1 MHAIVFG
8 VKPAIPVIIVAGYL
22 GSGKTTLLNYL
33 LRNNGGTRIGVV
45 VNDFGSINIDSM
57 LVAGQVDSM
66 VSLGNGCLCCAVDV
80 SDMDEL
86 FDRLAHPRSQID
98 VIVVEASGLAEPKN
112 LIRLVLGSLNPYISF
127 GGLVEMIDAAEFA
140 DTRARHPEIDQ
151 HLRLADLVLVNK
163 ADRLD
168 ASELSALVDS
178 VVGLVGEVPVL
189 TTTDGRVD
197 PELLFDPPE
206 RDLRVARQL
215 TLDQVMLDDHADH
228 VAGHRHLHDGYDS
241 IAFMSATPLDPR
253 KLVDFLEAPPTGLYR
268 MKGFVRFGVAGE
280 ARKFVLHT
288 VGRHI
293 RFHPTRWAKDEDR
306 RTQLVLIGAGL
317 ARGAVTD
324 RLEGTVHTGDPLERD
339 AMLGVHRYV
348 V

>member
-80 SDMDEL
+80 RDMDEL

-112 LIRLVLGSLNPYISF
+112 LIRLVLGSQNPHIAF
-127 GGLVEMIDAAEFA
+127 GGLVEMIDAAEFVA
-140 DTRARHPEIDQ
+140 TRARHPEIDQ

-163 ADRLD
+163 ADRID
-168 ASELSALVDS
+168 PAALSTLVES
-178 VVGLVGEVPVL
+178 VVRLVGDVPVI

-206 RDLRVARQL
+206 RDLRVAQQL
-215 TLDQVMLDDHADH
+215 TLDQVILDDHDHADH
-228 VAGHRHLHDGYDS
+228 LHHGYDS
-241 IAFMSATPLDPR
+241 VAFTSATPLDPR
-253 KLVDFLEAPPTGLYR
+253 KLVDFLEAPPAGLYR

-280 ARKFVLHT
+280 TRKFLLHT

-293 RFHPTRWAKDEDR
+293 RFHPMRWAKDEDR
-306 RTQLVLIGAGL
+306 CTQLVLIGAGL
-317 ARGAVTD
+317 AGDTVAD
-324 RLEGTVHTGDPLERD
+324 RMQATVHTGDPIGRD

>member
-8 VKPAIPVIIVAGYL
+8 VKPAIPVIIVGGYL

-33 LRNNGGTRIGVV
+33 LRNNGGTRVGVV

-112 LIRLVLGSLNPYISF
+112 LIRLVLGSQNPYISF

-140 DTRARHPEIDQ
+140 DTRARHPEVDQ

-163 ADRLD
+163 ADRLEPD
-168 ASELSALVDS
+168 ALSTLVES
-178 VVGLVGEVPVL
+178 ITRLVGDVPVM

-197 PELLFDPPE
+197 PTLLFDPPE
-206 RDLRVARQL
+206 RDLRVAQQL
-215 TLDQVMLDDHADH
+215 TLDQVLRDDHDH
-228 VAGHRHLHDGYDS
+228 DHTDHRHLHDGYDS
-241 IAFMSATPLDPR
+241 VAFTSATPLDPR
-253 KLVDFLEAPPTGLYR
+253 KLVDFLEEPPAGLYR

-280 ARKFVLHT
+280 TRKFVLHT

-293 RFHPTRWAKDEDR
+293 RFHPMRWAKDEER
-306 RTQLVLIGAGL
+306 CTQLVLIGAGL
-317 ARGAVTD
+317 DCDAVTD
-324 RLEGTVHTGDPLERD
+324 RVQATVHTGEPLGRD